1 MNSADVMCLTER
13 TPCEHRR
20 YPYLNQQLKTSPK
33 MNRTPMSE
41 AEIRETLR
49 QILAEHEGRLFGN
62 AATTPLNTN
71 GTNALASI
79 LDAFE
84 QDVARATEEN
94 GDAATH

>member
-1 MNSADVMCLTER
+1 MCD
-13 TPCEHRR
+13 HRR
-20 YPYLNQQLKTSPK
+20 YPYLNQQLKMSPK
-33 MNRTPMSE
+33 MNRTFMSE
-41 AEIRETLR
+41 AELREQLR
-49 QILAEHEGRLFGN
+49 QILDKHEGRLFGN

-79 LDAFE
+79 LDAYE